1 MPVTNNVFSQ
11 FSKPQTYLTQTLP
24 AQKQQAANPAQKIGG
39 NITLTKTE
47 KKQLTAAGIITLSGI
62 LLFAGRKFIAGKF
75 FKKPDIPK
83 YRPLENLVDDT
94 MSQAGEIINNKYE
107 NIIINSFYN
116 ANPEEI
122 IKAHRLASGNAL
134 KNLSVIL
141 AFKHKYLHEI
151 DDSTYIKLIER
162 YIPEMFNKE
171 HKLEYN
177 EPIIIEELSQ
187 AYYNT
192 QNKAKAF
199 EILSRAKNNF
209 TKDGNWAEPHFINQ
223 EIVLNGREKNY
234 KKVLEI
240 YNNSDYEVNEDN
252 VLLTIMQS
260 LKEIEGF
267 DSSINFFENNF
278 HRITLD
284 CKKSF
289 DYYLDLSIENGRKTH
304 FYKTMAENK
313 HITARKFFNI
323 LSENKEKLEL
333 NEKTNQLVELYNELY
348 KTEREYDFDEA
359 APELVDKSIE
369 IYTKAKNYNI
379 LSEQEAD
386 DILAKLNKYKS
397 SPSPESYDENI
408 QPIEILMLE
417 KKHPFFKKVVDFLNE
432 D

>member
-24 AQKQQAANPAQKIGG
+24 AQKQQAANPAQKIGE

-209 TKDGNWAEPHFINQ
+209 TKDGNWAESSFINQ
-223 EIVLNGREKNY
+223 EIILNGREKNY
-234 KKVLEI
+234 GKVLEI

>member
-187 AYYNT
+187 SYYNT